1 MCVCGCKLQNN
12 NNTTHHCRFRS
23 SQNIKTSNLTR
34 NNAVRKTMKR
44 GGGGGQTTATVDENS
59 PAHTLTH
66 KQHNNTDNIHEII
79 IIIIKLLK
87 RGELGDDLT
96 TSCRTLQYLLVGFFL
111 GGDEWVFVGH
121 AVGRFS
127 CVCLLIAQIVGIKSE
142 SHCRSHKSSA
152 IKLYEVV

>member
-1 MCVCGCKLQNN
+1 MFVCGCKLQNN

-44 GGGGGQTTATVDENS
+44 GGGGQTTATVDENS
-59 PAHTLTH
+59 PAHTFTH

-79 IIIIKLLK
+79 IIIIKFLK

-96 TSCRTLQYLLVGFFL
+96 TSCRTLQYLLVGFF